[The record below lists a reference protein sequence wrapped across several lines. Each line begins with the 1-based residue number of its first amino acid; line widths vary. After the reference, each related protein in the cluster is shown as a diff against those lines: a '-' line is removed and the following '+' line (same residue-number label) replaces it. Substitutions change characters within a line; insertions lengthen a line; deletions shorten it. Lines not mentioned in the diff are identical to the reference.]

1 MPKDKNVCKD
11 LSFADCE
18 LAILRMAVDQA
29 EEKMGRRV
37 VNSDDVQKIIDI
49 VEEFIRRKKL
59 VCYGGTAI
67 NNILPEEDRFY
78 NKEVEVPDYD
88 FFSQNALNDAKE
100 LADIYYKKGFLDV
113 EAKSGQHHGTYK
125 VFVNYMAVADITHIP
140 KEIYNVL
147 KRDAISVD
155 GILYAPPN
163 FLRMSMYLELSRPAG
178 DISRWEKVLKR
189 LSLLNKNYPITDINC
204 NEIDFQRE
212 MENRENED
220 KIYENVKNTLINQGV
235 VFFGGFTNVLYSQYM
250 PKNLQK
256 KLENIADFD
265 VLSNNPEKTAE
276 IIKER
281 LDDNGIKHVK
291 IVKQPAVGEI
301 VPEHYEVK
309 IGSDTIIFIYKPIG
323 CHSYNILMM
332 NGKKLKVA
340 TIDTMLSFYLAFLY
354 ANRPYYNQF
363 IDRILC
369 MSKFL
374 FDVQKK
380 NRLAQKGLLKRF
392 SITCYGHQE
401 SVEEM
406 KAEKAAMYKEFKQSG
421 NKKMF
426 EEWFL
431 SYKPDETNKDI
442 TKNNNGLKK
451 KNKKKRKSKSK
462 KTGIFN
468 PFGNGSKT
476 RKNKKSIY

>member
-1 MPKDKNVCKD
+1 MPKDKNHCKD

-18 LAILRMAVDQA
+18 LAILRMAVDKA

-37 VNSDDVQKIIDI
+37 VNSEDIQKIIDI
-49 VEEFIRRKKL
+49 VEEFIKRKKL
-59 VCYGGTAI
+59 ICYGGTAI

-78 NKEVEVPDYD
+78 NKEVEIPDYD
-88 FFSQNALNDAKE
+88 FFSQNALHDAKE
-100 LADIYYKKGFLDV
+100 LADIYYKKGFIDV

-125 VFVNYMAVADITHIP
+125 VFVNYIAVADITFIP
-140 KEIYNVL
+140 KEIYTII
-147 KRDAISVD
+147 KRDSISID

-212 MENRENED
+212 MENKVNED
-220 KIYENVKNTLINQGV
+220 KIYETVKNTLINQGV
-235 VFFGGFTNVLYSQYM
+235 VFFGGFANVLYSQYM

-256 KLENIADFD
+256 KLQKDADFD
-265 VLSNNPEKTAE
+265 VLSNDPEKTAE

-281 LDDNGIKHVK
+281 LGDNGIKNIK
-291 IVKQPAVGEI
+291 IIKQKSVGEI

-309 IGSDTIIFIYKPIG
+309 IGKDTILFIYKPIG
-323 CHSYNILMM
+323 CHSYNILIM
-332 NGKKLKVA
+332 NDKKVKVA

-354 ANRPYYNQF
+354 SNRPYYNQF

-374 FDVQKK
+374 FDVQQK

-401 SVEEM
+401 SIEEM
-406 KAEKAAMYKEFKQSG
+406 KAEKAAKYKELKQSK
-421 NKKMF
+421 NKKLF

-431 SYKPDETNKDI
+431 SYKPDDI
-442 TKNNNGLKK
+442 NSSVEQLRKII
-451 KNKKKRKSKSK
+451 NKKKKTKSKIK
-462 KTGIFN
+462 KNGFLN
-468 PFGNGSKT
+468 LYGSKT
-476 RKNKKSIY
+476 RKNKKGIY

>member
-1 MPKDKNVCKD
+1 MPKNKNNCKD

-29 EEKMGRRV
+29 EEKMGKRV
-37 VNSDDVQKIIDI
+37 VNSEDVQKIIDI
-49 VEEFIRRKKL
+49 VEEFIKRKKEI
-59 VCYGGTAI
+59 CYGGTAI

-78 NKEVEVPDYD
+78 NKDVEIPDYD
-88 FFSQNALNDAKE
+88 FFSQNALEDAKE
-100 LADIYYKKGFLDV
+100 LADIYYKKGFIDV

-140 KEIYNVL
+140 KEIFNAL
-147 KRDAISVD
+147 KEDSISIG

-189 LSLLNKNYPITDINC
+189 LTLLNKNYPITDIDC
-204 NEIDFQRE
+204 NNVDFQRE
-212 MENRENED
+212 MDNRENED
-220 KIYENVKNTLINQGV
+220 KIFETVKNTLINQGV
-235 VFFGGFTNVLYSQYM
+235 VFFGGFANTLYSQYM
-250 PKNLQK
+250 PANLQK
-256 KLENIADFD
+256 KLEKVADFD
-265 VLSNNPEKTAE
+265 VLSNNPENTAE
-276 IIKER
+276 VIKER
-281 LDDNGIKHVK
+281 LHDNGIKNVK
-291 IVKQPAVGEI
+291 IIKQPAVGEI

-309 IGSDTIIFIYKPIG
+309 VGKDSILFIYKPIG
-323 CHSYNILMM
+323 CHSYNVLMM
-332 NGKKLKVA
+332 GGKKVKVS

-354 ANRPYYNQF
+354 ANKPYYNQF

-374 FDVQKK
+374 FDVQQK
-380 NRLAQKGLLKRF
+380 NRLAQNGLLKRF

-406 KAEKAAMYKEFKQSG
+406 KAEKAAKYKELKKINDKKQ
-421 NKKMF
+421 F

-431 SYKPDETNKDI
+431 SYKPDDI
-442 TKNNNGLKK
+442 KTSKEERKTSKK
-451 KNKKKRKSKSK
+451 IKKKRKHTKKSGFFNLYGSK
-462 KTGIFN
+462 
-468 PFGNGSKT
+468 KT
-476 RKNKKSIY
+476 RKNKKAIY

>member
-1 MPKDKNVCKD
+1 MPKEKNVCKD

-18 LAILRMAVDQA
+18 LAILRMAVDKA

-49 VEEFIRRKKL
+49 VEAFIKHKKL
-59 VCYGGTAI
+59 ICYGGTAI

-78 NKEVEVPDYD
+78 NKEIEIPDYD
-88 FFSQNALNDAKE
+88 FFSQDALNDAKE
-100 LADIYYKKGFLDV
+100 LADIYYKKGFIDV

-125 VFVNYMAVADITHIP
+125 VFVNYMAVADITHLP
-140 KEIYNVL
+140 KPIYHAI
-147 KRDAISVD
+147 KDDAMSVG
-155 GILYAPPN
+155 GIMYAPPN

-178 DISRWEKVLKR
+178 DTSRWEKVMKR
-189 LSLLNKNYPITDINC
+189 LALLNKQFPITDVDC
-204 NEIDFQRE
+204 NNVDFQRQ

-220 KIYENVKNTLINQGV
+220 TIYETVKNTLVNQGV
-235 VFFGGFTNVLYSQYM
+235 VFFGGFANTLYSQYM
-250 PKNLQK
+250 PVNLRK

-265 VLSNNPEKTAE
+265 VLSNDPEQTAE
-276 IIKER
+276 VVKER
-281 LDDNGIKHVK
+281 LDDNGIKNVK
-291 IVKQPAVGEI
+291 IIKQPAVGEI

-309 IGSDTIIFIYKPIG
+309 IGNDSVLFIYKPVG
-323 CHSYNILMM
+323 CHSYNVLMM
-332 NGKKLKVA
+332 SGKKVKVA

-354 ANRPYYNQF
+354 ANKPYYNQF
-363 IDRILC
+363 IERILC

-374 FDVQKK
+374 FDVQQK

-406 KAEKAAMYKEFKQSG
+406 KAEKAKKYKEFKKG
-421 NKKMF
+421 NNKKMF

-431 SYKPDETNKDI
+431 NYRPDDIKTSKEKTKEKTNK
-442 TKNNNGLKK
+442 TT
-451 KNKKKRKSKSK
+451 KRKKTKTAKPFRIFSLYGSK
-462 KTGIFN
+462 
-468 PFGNGSKT
+468 KT
-476 RKNKKSIY
+476 RKNKKN